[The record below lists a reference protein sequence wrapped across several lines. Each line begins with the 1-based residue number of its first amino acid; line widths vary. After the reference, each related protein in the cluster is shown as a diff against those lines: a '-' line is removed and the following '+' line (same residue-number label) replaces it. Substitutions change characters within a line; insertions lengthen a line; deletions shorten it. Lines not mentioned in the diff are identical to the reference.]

1 MQSTS
6 QSLSSRKGKGEVGG
20 GGGVVVFLY
29 MSYIGIC
36 GPKGVWFISRFGH
49 K

>member
-20 GGGVVVFLY
+20 GGVVFLY